1 MQSIEII
8 GLIAGGCTTFSFVP
22 QILKMWKSKSVKDI
36 SLGMYSI
43 FATGVVLWI
52 IYGIYIHSLPLI
64 IWNIVT
70 LLFVL
75 VILFFK
81 LRWK

>member
-1 MQSIEII
+1 MQSLEII
-8 GLIAGGCTTFSFVP
+8 GLIAGACTTFSFVP
-22 QILKMWKSKSVKDI
+22 QILKMWESKSAKDI
-36 SLGMYSI
+36 SLGMYAI

-52 IYGIYIHSLPLI
+52 IYGVYLRSLPLV
-64 IWNIVT
+64 IWNSVT

-81 LRWK
+81 LHWK